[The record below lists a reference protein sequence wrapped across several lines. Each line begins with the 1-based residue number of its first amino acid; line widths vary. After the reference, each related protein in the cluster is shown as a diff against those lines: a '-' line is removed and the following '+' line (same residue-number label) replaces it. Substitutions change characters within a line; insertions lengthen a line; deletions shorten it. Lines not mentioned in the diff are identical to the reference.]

1 VLFRSLNDGIQAVA
15 GVLSVIACYFNYDSP
30 RMNAQ
35 RSPWAQPGVIALIA
49 VIVAINLVV
58 DWLWFRPTKAAAFI
72 IVEACRRHHRLGK
85 VVSFAQALSP
95 VVGVIDACLR

>member
-1 VLFRSLNDGIQAVA
+1 
-15 GVLSVIACYFNYDSP
+15 LSVIACYFNYDSP

-58 DWLWFRPTKAAAFI
+58 DWLWFRPTKGAAFI
-72 IVEACRRHHRLGK
+72 IVEAI
-85 VVSFAQALSP
+85 
-95 VVGVIDACLR
+95 VVGGIIALARWSVLRRRSRP